1 MWFRGKT
8 WESPNST
15 FTQWNFSVLFRRFG
29 VTFTTTYT
37 PVVILGGLVLP
48 LIIIVAGHVLSGAKN
63 VYVLID
69 QRIMCLP

>member
-1 MWFRGKT
+1 M
-8 WESPNST
+8 
-15 FTQWNFSVLFRRFG
+15 LFRRFG